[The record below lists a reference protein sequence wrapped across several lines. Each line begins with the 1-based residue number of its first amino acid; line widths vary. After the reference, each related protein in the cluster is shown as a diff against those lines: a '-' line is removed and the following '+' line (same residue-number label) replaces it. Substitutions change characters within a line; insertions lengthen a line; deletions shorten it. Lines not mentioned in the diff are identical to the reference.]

1 MIQQI
6 NLYKDVL
13 QQQQQK
19 SLLVQVPLL
28 LLSLFVLL
36 LLFSVY
42 TKWHTYKLQ
51 QTLTLNEQRLKEDE
65 AKVNSLLARIPAQ
78 ALDPNLA
85 TEVQRLQHT
94 LDDLAQTI
102 QILNIKNP
110 DNSLG
115 FSQYLQAFANQG
127 LKEVWLTHILITGQ
141 PKTITIDGS
150 SSNLEKIPYFIQKF
164 RNEPIFKGQSFAQ
177 LKIEKANDSK
187 QINFSLSSKLLPPED
202 TKHVN

>member
-6 NLYKDVL
+6 NLYKDIL

-19 SLLVQVPLL
+19 SLLAQVPLL

-36 LLFSVY
+36 LLFSAY
-42 TKWHTYKLQ
+42 TQWQTYSIEQ
-51 QTLTLNEQRLKEDE
+51 AISLNEQQLKADE
-65 AKVNSLLARIPAQ
+65 TKVNSLLARIPAQ

-94 LDDLAQTI
+94 LDDLTQTI

-110 DNSLG
+110 DDSLG
-115 FSQYLQAFANQG
+115 FSQYLRAFANQG
-127 LKEVWLTHILITGQ
+127 LKEVWLTHIFITGQ

-150 SSNLEKIPYFIQKF
+150 SSNLEKIPTFIQRL

-177 LKIEKANDSK
+177 LKIEKANEAK
-187 QINFSLSSKLLPPED
+187 QINFSLSSKLQPPEE